1 MGVLDRFLNAMRLN
15 DEDDYDDEDF
25 LDDEIDDDYEEE
37 RPVKR
42 RKLKKQKEDDFDDFD
57 DFDADVQLQQTAKF
71 HLCAPKETVAWKYV

>member
-42 RKLKKQKEDDFDDFD
+42 RKLKNQ
-57 DFDADVQLQQTAKF
+57 
-71 HLCAPKETVAWKYV
+71 

>member
-42 RKLKKQKEDDFDDFD
+42 RKLKKQKGTILMISTILTQMCSE
-57 DFDADVQLQQTAKF
+57 K
-71 HLCAPKETVAWKYV
+71 